1 MKISDILEE
10 VLINNPAN
18 IYMLV
23 VCILRERRQNQ
34 EKKIKIY
41 ALNLPSKASKFRL
54 YLSFKVISSKSVLRS
69 D

>member
-34 EKKIKIY
+34 EKK
-41 ALNLPSKASKFRL
+41 
-54 YLSFKVISSKSVLRS
+54 
-69 D
+69 